1 MTDADIND
9 INIELEPHD
18 ETTSI
23 PKPNESSSNSDTTS
37 IYQRKYSNTAMDI
50 YSEFKSKREDE
61 LLEIIEGERS
71 KNAVLEQK
79 IHTLEHALKETLDKE
94 QERGQKKRKLA
105 ESNDDV
111 NNENGN
117 LRNQIENLTKR
128 LCERENELHDV
139 REKLAESEWK
149 ESNDIERLKKE
160 IEQLKMKEIKDNK
173 STQMKALQ
181 KVIDNK
187 DKEIQN
193 LQRTNERLNLKQ
205 NETEADQTNANDNIN
220 TTSQLMNMIE
230 EKMAAGF
237 NLIQTNVEK
246 LIKDRLV
253 EPDIE
258 MESNLQAN
266 HTTYADMVS
275 THKKT
280 ASDFRE
286 IMLATKN
293 EEIMEEHQKKRRAKN
308 LIVHGMSNNST
319 ENDKEFINEMLKDLQ
334 IGQINIKHIE
344 RIGNNNN
351 NTIGERG
358 RPLKI
363 EFNNEEDQRKVF
375 SNLRNL
381 KGKNIY
387 IGISVREDYTYS
399 ERALIKN
406 FIEQAKAKNLEEN
419 AKNSDI
425 VWRVRGTPKNGLS
438 LKWFTKD
445 QNVTS
450 TN

>member
-18 ETTSI
+18 ETTTI

-117 LRNQIENLTKR
+117 LRNQVENLTKR

-266 HTTYADMVS
+266 HTTYADKVS

-308 LIVHGMSNNST
+308 LIVHGMLNNST

>member
-1 MTDADIND
+1 MIDADIND
-9 INIELEPHD
+9 INIEIEPDD
-18 ETTSI
+18 ENTTML
-23 PKPNESSSNSDTTS
+23 KPNEPSSNSDSTP

-50 YSEFKSKREDE
+50 YSEFRSKREDE
-61 LLEIIEGERS
+61 LLEIIEGEKS

-79 IHTLEHALKETLDKE
+79 IHTLENALKETLDKE

-105 ESNDDV
+105 VSNSDV

-117 LRNQIENLTKR
+117 LRNKVEHLTKR
-128 LCERENELHDV
+128 LCERENELHEV
-139 REKLAESEWK
+139 REKIAEYEWK

-160 IEQLKMKEIKDNK
+160 IERMKRQESKDNNN
-173 STQMKALQ
+173 TQLKALQ

-193 LQRTNERLNLKQ
+193 LQRTNERLNQKQ
-205 NETEADQTNANDNIN
+205 NETKAGQTDANDNVN

-237 NLIQTNVEK
+237 QLIQTNVEK
-246 LIKDRLV
+246 LIKDKV
-253 EPDIE
+253 GEPDIE
-258 MESNLQAN
+258 MEGNLQAN
-266 HTTYADMVS
+266 HTTYADKVS
-275 THKKT
+275 TQKQT
-280 ASDFRE
+280 ASNFRE

-308 LIVHGMSNNST
+308 LIVHGMPNNSAD
-319 ENDKEFINEMLKDLQ
+319 NDKEFINEMLKDLQ
-334 IGQINIKHIE
+334 IGQINIKHME

-351 NTIGERG
+351 TTIGERG

-363 EFNNEEDQRKVF
+363 EFNSEEEQYKVF
-375 SNLRNL
+375 SNLKNL

-419 AKNSDI
+419 AKNSNI

-445 QNVTS
+445 PSVTS

>member
-50 YSEFKSKREDE
+50 YTEFKSKREDE

-94 QERGQKKRKLA
+94 QERGQKKRKLE

-111 NNENGN
+111 INENGN
-117 LRNQIENLTKR
+117 LRNQVENLTKR

-266 HTTYADMVS
+266 HTTYADKVS

-308 LIVHGMSNNST
+308 LIVHGMLNNST

>member
-23 PKPNESSSNSDTTS
+23 PKPNESSSNSDTAS

-117 LRNQIENLTKR
+117 LRNQVENLTKR

-160 IEQLKMKEIKDNK
+160 IEQLKMQESKDNK

-308 LIVHGMSNNST
+308 LIVHGMLNNST